1 MVAWWILRGQAWLV
15 RFAVET

>member
-15 RFAVET
+15 RFAVEA